1 MAIVTAAASSSLSM
15 PPRALFRES
24 KKATTMGKRSLKRQE
39 VRVVG
44 NFSHFGD
51 TVRKDFEF
59 IKKGINKGMDWAN
72 EAFRVPQVSKTLDD
86 ILWLRNLEDHNS
98 PPIEPQSWPQPSYPG
113 LSGVD
118 LLVADLKAMEAY
130 ASYFYCLS
138 KLWSKPLPEAYDAQD
153 VADYFNC
160 RPHLVA
166 FRLLEVF
173 TAFATATIR
182 IRASGM
188 RKFLRSSSDKDVNGN
203 ISQYDLGMSQ
213 DYPYASYM
221 PLLPDAVGQ
230 SLSTRP
236 DIIGTDITKALSGLH
251 DQIPPFPRTMAMKII
266 EEELGS
272 PAGSF
277 FSYISE
283 EPVAAASFGQV
294 YCGNT
299 LDGRNVALKVQR
311 PNMHHVVV
319 RDIYILRLG
328 LALLQKIAK
337 RKNDLRLY
345 ADELGKGLVG
355 ELDYSIEAA
364 NAAKF
369 LVLTGCSVT
378 ALSGLDAHSSFS
390 FMYAPK
396 VFPHLSRKR
405 VLTMDWV
412 VGESPTD
419 LLSLSTTSAYSD
431 RQKLEAK
438 RRLLDLVS
446 KGVEASLVQLLETG
460 LLHADP
466 HPGNLRYIS
475 SGQIG
480 FLDFG
485 LLCQMEKKHQ
495 FAMLAAIVHIVNGD
509 WASLMRAL
517 IDMDVVRPG
526 TNIRRVTME
535 LENSMGEVEFKDGMP
550 DVKFSRVLGK
560 ILSVAIKS
568 HFRMPPYFTL
578 MLRSL
583 ASLEGLAVAAD
594 PNFKTF
600 EAAYPY
606 VVRKLLTENS
616 AETRK
621 ILHSV
626 VLNKRK
632 EFRWERLALFLR
644 VGSTRKAFNQV
655 IENES
660 SLDYLPN
667 RSSGVFD
674 AALLVLRLLPSGDG
688 IVLRKLLM
696 TADGCSLIRAMVSK
710 EAVSFRQ
717 QLCRVIADVL
727 YQWMAQTLV
736 RGIWANQYGSQFRLT
751 SEPDNRELSPSS
763 RLSVPVNDYQSIFR
777 DRRLKVIFSRILDS
791 ARKDPVLM
799 LKFYWTSFVMVITAS
814 VLACHQVLVSLSEA
828 YIGPFS
834 LAPKRVAIS
843 A

>member
-1 MAIVTAAASSSLSM
+1 
-15 PPRALFRES
+15 
-24 KKATTMGKRSLKRQE
+24 
-39 VRVVG
+39 
-44 NFSHFGD
+44 
-51 TVRKDFEF
+51 
-59 IKKGINKGMDWAN
+59 
-72 EAFRVPQVSKTLDD
+72 
-86 ILWLRNLEDHNS
+86 
-98 PPIEPQSWPQPSYPG
+98 
-113 LSGVD
+113 
-118 LLVADLKAMEAY
+118 
-130 ASYFYCLS
+130 
-138 KLWSKPLPEAYDAQD
+138 
-153 VADYFNC
+153 
-160 RPHLVA
+160 
-166 FRLLEVF
+166 
-173 TAFATATIR
+173 
-182 IRASGM
+182 
-188 RKFLRSSSDKDVNGN
+188 
-203 ISQYDLGMSQ
+203 
-213 DYPYASYM
+213 
-221 PLLPDAVGQ
+221 
-230 SLSTRP
+230 
-236 DIIGTDITKALSGLH
+236 
-251 DQIPPFPRTMAMKII
+251 MKIF

-272 PAGSF
+272 PVESF
-277 FSYISE
+277 FSYVSE

-294 YCGNT
+294 YRGST
-299 LDGRNVALKVQR
+299 LDGRTVALKVQR
-311 PNMHHVVV
+311 PNLHHVVV
-319 RDIYILRLG
+319 RDIYIIRLG
-328 LALLQKIAK
+328 LGLLQKIAK

-364 NAAKF
+364 NASKF
-369 LVLTGCSVT
+369 
-378 ALSGLDAHSSFS
+378 LDAHSSFS

-396 VFPHLSRKR
+396 IFPDLSRKR
-405 VLTMDWV
+405 VLTLEWV

-419 LLSLSTTSAYSD
+419 LLSLSTSSTYSE

-460 LLHADP
+460 LLHGDP

-485 LLCQMEKKHQ
+485 LLCQMEKKHR

-509 WASLMRAL
+509 WASLVHAL

-526 TNIRRVTME
+526 TSIRRITME
-535 LENSMGEVEFKDGMP
+535 LENSLGEVEFKDGIP

-560 ILSVAIKS
+560 ILSIAIKN

-578 MLRSL
+578 VLRSL

-621 ILHSV
+621 ILHLV
-626 VLNKRK
+626 VLNKQK

-644 VGSTRKAFNQV
+644 VGSTRKAFNRV
-655 IENES
+655 IASKNES

-674 AALLVLRLLPSGDG
+674 TAHLVLRLLPSRDG

-696 TADGCSLIRAMVSK
+696 TANGASLIRAMVSK
-710 EAVSFRQ
+710 EAIFVRQ

-727 YQWMAQTLV
+727 YHWMTQTFG
-736 RGIWANQYGSQFRLT
+736 RGIMATWYGSQVRLT
-751 SEPDNRELSPSS
+751 SEADNRELSPSS
-763 RLSVPVNDYQSIFR
+763 RLTVPVYDYQSIFR

-791 ARKDPVLM
+791 ARKDPALM
-799 LKFYWTSFVMVITAS
+799 LKFYWTTFAMVVTAS
-814 VLACHQVLVSLSEA
+814 VRACHRVLVSLSEA
-828 YIGPFS
+828 M
-834 LAPKRVAIS
+834 LAPSRILPRVAIS

>member
-1 MAIVTAAASSSLSM
+1 MAIVTIAASPPM
-15 PPRALFRES
+15 PTCALFRES
-24 KKATTMGKRSLKRQE
+24 KTATTKKILKRQG
-39 VRVVG
+39 VRAVG

-59 IKKGINKGMDWAN
+59 IKKRINKGIDWAN
-72 EAFRVPQVSKTLDD
+72 EAFRIPQVSKTLDD

-113 LSGVD
+113 LTSVD
-118 LLVADLKAMEAY
+118 LLMADLKALESY

-138 KLWSKPLPEAYDAQD
+138 KIWSKPLPEAYDPQE

-188 RKFLRSSSDKDVNGN
+188 RKFLRSSSDEDVNGN
-203 ISQYDLGMSQ
+203 ISQYDLGMVLKETMLNLG
-213 DYPYASYM
+213 PTFIK
-221 PLLPDAVGQ
+221 VGQ

-236 DIIGTDITKALSGLH
+236 DIIGTEITKALSGLH
-251 DQIPPFPRTMAMKII
+251 DQIPPFPRTLAMKIF

-272 PAGSF
+272 PVESF
-277 FSYISE
+277 FSYVSE

-294 YCGNT
+294 YRGST
-299 LDGRNVALKVQR
+299 LDGRTVALKVQR
-311 PNMHHVVV
+311 PNLHHVVV
-319 RDIYILRLG
+319 RDIYIIRLG
-328 LALLQKIAK
+328 LGLLQKIAK

-364 NAAKF
+364 NASKF
-369 LVLTGCSVT
+369 
-378 ALSGLDAHSSFS
+378 LDAHSSFS

-396 VFPHLSRKR
+396 IFPDLSRKR
-405 VLTMDWV
+405 VLTLEWV

-419 LLSLSTTSAYSD
+419 LLSLSTSSAYSE

-460 LLHADP
+460 LLHGDP
-466 HPGNLRYIS
+466 HPGNLRYLS

-485 LLCQMEKKHQ
+485 LLCQMEKKHR

-509 WASLMRAL
+509 WASLVHAL

-526 TNIRRVTME
+526 TSIRRITME
-535 LENSMGEVEFKDGMP
+535 LENSLGEVEFKDGIP

-560 ILSVAIKS
+560 ILSIAIKN

-578 MLRSL
+578 VLRSL

-621 ILHSV
+621 ILHLV
-626 VLNKRK
+626 VLNKQK

-644 VGSTRKAFNQV
+644 VGSTRKAFNRV
-655 IENES
+655 IASKNES

-674 AALLVLRLLPSGDG
+674 TAHLVLRLLPSRDG

-696 TADGCSLIRAMVSK
+696 TANGASLIRAMVSK
-710 EAVSFRQ
+710 EAIFVRQ

-727 YQWMAQTLV
+727 YHWMTQTFG
-736 RGIWANQYGSQFRLT
+736 RGIMATWYGSQVRLT
-751 SEPDNRELSPSS
+751 SEADNRELSPSS
-763 RLSVPVNDYQSIFR
+763 RLTVPVYDYQSIFR

-791 ARKDPVLM
+791 ARKDPALM
-799 LKFYWTSFVMVITAS
+799 LKFYWTTFAMVVTAS
-814 VLACHQVLVSLSEA
+814 VRACHRVLVSLSEA
-828 YIGPFS
+828 M
-834 LAPKRVAIS
+834 LAPSRILPRVAIS

>member
-1 MAIVTAAASSSLSM
+1 MAIVTVAVSSSSLM
-15 PPRALFRES
+15 PTRALFRES
-24 KKATTMGKRSLKRQE
+24 KAATTKKVWQG

-59 IKKGINKGMDWAN
+59 IKKGINNGMDWAN
-72 EAFRVPQVSKTLDD
+72 EAFRIPQVSKTLDD

-113 LSGVD
+113 LTGLD
-118 LLVADLKAMEAY
+118 LLMADLKALESY

-138 KLWSKPLPEAYDAQD
+138 KIWSKPLPEAYDPQQ
-153 VADYFNC
+153 VSDYFNC

-182 IRASGM
+182 IRATGM
-188 RKFLRSSSDKDVNGN
+188 RKLLRSKTMLN
-203 ISQYDLGMSQ
+203 LG
-213 DYPYASYM
+213 PTFIK
-221 PLLPDAVGQ
+221 VGQ

-236 DIIGTDITKALSGLH
+236 DIIGSEITKALSGLH
-251 DQIPPFPRTMAMKII
+251 DQIPPFPRTLAMKIV

-272 PAGSF
+272 PVESF
-277 FSYISE
+277 FSYVSE

-294 YCGNT
+294 YRGST
-299 LDGRNVALKVQR
+299 HDGRIVALKVQR
-311 PNMHHVVV
+311 PNLYHVVV

-328 LALLQKIAK
+328 LGLLQKIAK
-337 RKNDLRLY
+337 RKSDLRLY

-364 NAAKF
+364 NASKF
-369 LVLTGCSVT
+369 
-378 ALSGLDAHSSFS
+378 LDAHSSFS

-396 VFPHLSRKR
+396 IFPDLSRKR
-405 VLTMDWV
+405 VLTMEWV
-412 VGESPTD
+412 VGDSPTD
-419 LLSLSTTSAYSD
+419 LLSLSTSSTCSE

-446 KGVEASLVQLLETG
+446 KGIEASLVQLLETG

-485 LLCQMEKKHQ
+485 LLCQMEKKHR

-509 WASLMRAL
+509 WASLMHSL
-517 IDMDVVRPG
+517 IDMDVVKPG
-526 TNIRRVTME
+526 TNIRRITME
-535 LENSMGEVEFKDGMP
+535 LENSLGEVEFKDGIP

-560 ILSVAIKS
+560 ILSVAIKN
-568 HFRMPPYFTL
+568 HFRMPPYFHPCASFSCIPRRCSVTHSKFLALTL
-578 MLRSL
+578 AQDGVFS
-583 ASLEGLAVAAD
+583 LAVAAD

-606 VVRKLLTENS
+606 VVQKLLTENS

-621 ILHSV
+621 ILHLV
-626 VLNKRK
+626 VLNKQK

-644 VGSTRKAFNQV
+644 VGSTRKTFNRV
-655 IENES
+655 IASKNES

-667 RSSGVFD
+667 SFSGIFD
-674 AALLVLRLLPSGDG
+674 TAYLVLRLLPSRDG

-696 TADGCSLIRAMVSK
+696 TANGASLIRAMVSK
-710 EAVSFRQ
+710 EAIFVRQ

-727 YQWMAQTLV
+727 YQWMTQTFG
-736 RGIWANQYGSQFRLT
+736 RGIMATQYSSQVRWT
-751 SEPDNRELSPSS
+751 SEADNRELSPSS
-763 RLSVPVNDYQSIFR
+763 RLSVPVYDYQSIFR

-791 ARKDPVLM
+791 ARKDPALM
-799 LKFYWTSFVMVITAS
+799 LKFYWTAFAMVVTGS
-814 VLACHQVLVSLSEA
+814 VRACHRVLVSLA
-828 YIGPFS
+828 KAT
-834 LAPKRVAIS
+834 LAPSSLLPRVAIS